1 MLGRDAGDG
10 KTTRIFTR
18 EHAAEL
24 HASAAKEEASL
35 RDATAE
41 PAVRASLR
49 RLTALAGT
57 TTAALGELG
66 DAPEAE
72 QKRLAAR
79 LQRTADRIERIVQ
92 RL

>member
-1 MLGRDAGDG
+1 MLARDAGDG

-18 EHAAEL
+18 EHAEEL
-24 HASAAKEEASL
+24 HDSAAKEEASL
-35 RDATAE
+35 RGATTQ
-41 PAVRASLR
+41 PALRATLR
-49 RLTALAGT
+49 RLTTLAGT
-57 TTAALGELG
+57 TTAALRELG

-79 LQRTADRIERIVQ
+79 LQRTAKRIERIVQ